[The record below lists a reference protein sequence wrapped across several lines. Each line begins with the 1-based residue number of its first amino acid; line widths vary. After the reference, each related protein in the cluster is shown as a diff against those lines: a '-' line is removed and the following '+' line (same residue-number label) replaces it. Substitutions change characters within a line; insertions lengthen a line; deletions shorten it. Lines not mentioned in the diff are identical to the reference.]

1 MTGSALAMSSDSKV
15 NCCQHIRTFERET
28 ANASQTPFSV
38 LMWNDS
44 TKLAGSPS
52 SRQVNQLRLEMF
64 SGNQCK
70 L

>member
-52 SRQVNQLRLEMF
+52 SRQV
-64 SGNQCK
+64 
-70 L
+70 